1 VRNSTVVGRVA
12 AVAAV
17 LIAVIAVA
25 VIVLGGGTSYKV
37 NATFQNA
44 SQIVSGDLV
53 EVSGTG
59 IGTVSSVALTP
70 QGQANL
76 TLNIT
81 NQDYRPLRLGTTA
94 TIRSVSLSGI
104 ANRYI
109 DLRLGPGGAPTI
121 KDGGTIP
128 STLTTSE
135 VDLDQLFNTLDAP
148 TRKGLQNVIQ
158 GSASQ
163 YEGSAQ
169 AAQLAFQYL
178 NPAIATSSLLF
189 SEINRDTS
197 KFTNF
202 IVKSANLVSDISQR
216 STDLSGLIG
225 HLATTTQAL
234 AAQRAGLGEAIQR
247 LPGFMA
253 LANTT
258 FVNLRGALN
267 DLTPLVN
274 ATKPVAPKLQKL
286 LAQLQPLAQDSVPTV
301 RDLSNI
307 ISRPGADN
315 DLTELTALGV
325 PLANATVR
333 NVNANGKLRPGA
345 FPVSTTSLNDST
357 PLLATL
363 RPYAV
368 DLTSWFDGFSHPG
381 TQDGL
386 GSASRTTTLIGGLTA
401 AQLSQLNGQ
410 SVSQQLTTI
419 PQLLTHG
426 TTSGGGQLTAGQGD
440 RCPGSLEPNALWYP
454 ETGFPCNPN
463 NVPSGSGQ

>member
-1 VRNSTVVGRVA
+1 MRNSTVVGRVA
-12 AVAAV
+12 AIAAV

-37 NATFQNA
+37 NAIFQNA
-44 SQIVSGDLV
+44 SQIVTGDLV
-53 EVSGTG
+53 EVAGNG
-59 IGTVSSVALTP
+59 IGTVTGVALTP
-70 QGQANL
+70 EGQANL
-76 TLNIT
+76 ELSIT
-81 NQDYRPLRLGTTA
+81 NPDYKPLRQGTTA
-94 TIRSVSLSGI
+94 AVRSVSLSGI
-104 ANRYI
+104 ANRYV
-109 DLRLGPGGAPTI
+109 DLNLGPGGASSI

-128 STLTTSE
+128 TTQTTSE

-163 YEGSAQ
+163 YVGSAQ

-189 SEINRDTS
+189 AEINRDTS

-202 IVKSANLVSDISQR
+202 IVKSGNLVSDISQR
-216 STDLSGLIG
+216 SVDLSGLIG

-234 AAQRAGLGEAIQR
+234 AAQRASLGEAIQR

-253 LANTT
+253 LADTT
-258 FVNLRGALN
+258 FVNLRNALD
-267 DLTPLVN
+267 DLTPVVN

-286 LAQLQPLAQDSVPTV
+286 LAQLQPLAEDSVPTV

-307 ISRPGADN
+307 ISRPGPDN

-325 PLANATVR
+325 PLANATVHD
-333 NVNANGKLRPGA
+333 VHANGKLRPGA
-345 FPVSTTSLNDST
+345 FPVSTTSLNDTT
-357 PLLATL
+357 PEIATL

-401 AQLSQLNGQ
+401 TQLSELSGLPLA
-410 SVSQQLTTI
+410 QQLTTI

-426 TTSGGGQLTAGQGD
+426 TTQGGGKLTAFQGD
-440 RCPGSLEPNALWYP
+440 RCPGSLEPKRCGTRRAD
-454 ETGFPCNPN
+454 FPATRTRSRRGN
-463 NVPSGSGQ
+463 G